1 MLLRYSE
8 DSLSPEK
15 LEILQKTDLARLCDL
30 LRICQKKTLPR
41 EGLVDEIE
49 KEIYKKWIKKNNM
62 EDCYKYK
69 LTTKLYYA
77 DVLRDHNR
85 MSEK

>member
-1 MLLRYSE
+1 MLMRYSE

-15 LEILQKTDLARLCDL
+15 LEILQKMDLARLCDL
-30 LRICQKKTLPR
+30 LRICQKKKLPR

-62 EDCYKYK
+62 EGCYRHKI
-69 LTTKLYYA
+69 TPKLYYA
-77 DVLRDHNR
+77 DVLKNR
-85 MSEK
+85 KRVSEK